1 MNALKEIQER
11 LMFYQREATM
21 ATGGSRAM
29 MMVVEEI
36 ERSSST
42 AFNNNTPMSNTRD
55 LLNMDQ
61 FLLVD
66 QKHSAPLK
74 PLTGL

>member
-29 MMVVEEI
+29 MMLVEEI
-36 ERSSST
+36 ESST
-42 AFNNNTPMSNTRD
+42 STVFNQTPSKRNTKD
-55 LLNMDQ
+55 LINMDQ
-61 FLLVD
+61 FLMGE

-74 PLTGL
+74 PLIGL